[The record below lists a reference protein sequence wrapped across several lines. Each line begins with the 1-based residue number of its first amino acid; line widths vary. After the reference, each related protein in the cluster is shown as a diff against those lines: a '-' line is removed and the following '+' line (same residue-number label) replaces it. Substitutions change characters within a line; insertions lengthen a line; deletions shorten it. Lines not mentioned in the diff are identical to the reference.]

1 MSSCPASK
9 ASKTQSMVGHG
20 RHGRPTGYKF
30 CVRSF
35 HGKWLDDVHAGF
47 LWISVVHYIRSHTH
61 KHLHTYTYIISNAK
75 KVASHLMPSQA
86 FSTLCFVPWQASGC
100 ENFLAGSFRVQ
111 DFNPFAGGTKCPSYR
126 NLPCVA
132 FEQCMQCMINQMPSS
147 TATMALSRVVDSL
160 VISH

>member
-1 MSSCPASK
+1 MMFMPA
-9 ASKTQSMVGHG
+9 
-20 RHGRPTGYKF
+20 F
-30 CVRSF
+30 C
-35 HGKWLDDVHAGF
+35 GF
-47 LWISVVHYIRSHTH
+47 LWFIRRVITGYHITHTH

-75 KVASHLMPSQA
+75 KVALRLMPSQA

-132 FEQCMQCMINQMPSS
+132 FEQCMQCMINPMSSS
-147 TATMALSRVVDSL
+147 TATMALSRVVDGL